1 MMGIRPTP
9 GLPGA
14 CGIAIAHPPRAR
26 RKVRRRLAC
35 AATLASCLTCG
46 LLAVPAIASATVDQ
60 TSAQWAEL
68 GPFAYTSTPVLS
80 QQSQQDTSAL
90 YTIQNTA
97 ESGNKLLEDNNN
109 AMSNGSTVDVW
120 DQVNQTTNQDPGNIQ
135 TPGDGVTSDPNLPIT
150 QANELWEFVPDA
162 NNSGGSITTGYGELI
177 NRQSG
182 LCLDV
187 NGNDTADGA
196 VVDQWQCV
204 PGASNEQWTAIKYPG
219 GYGISSQL
227 DNDALGVGNG
237 PTCAAQNDGDR
248 VYMRTNG
255 QGCLNWNIQQASY
268 DFATYPIS
276 AGMDLTSPN
285 TDNRSY
291 ECVTRYNLRESN
303 YAPSVAS
310 DKQEYSWDYDNLSQS
325 GTDGNQ
331 VSLFTATTDSGIN
344 SSGYTNPN
352 EIAGG
357 TFYYWHGDDPYWL
370 TGQVM
375 LYCDPP
381 NTSP

>member
-1 MMGIRPTP
+1 MADSTCNRHDPEPSGIT
-9 GLPGA
+9 
-14 CGIAIAHPPRAR
+14 AIAPPPRGKRAR
-26 RKVRRRLAC
+26 RGLARV
-35 AATLASCLTCG
+35 AAAAVCIACG
-46 LLAVPAIASATVDQ
+46 LLAPAIASAGTLNQ
-60 TSAQWAEL
+60 ASSQWAEL
-68 GPFAYTSTPVLS
+68 GPLSYTSTPVLS

-120 DQVNQTTNQDPGNIQ
+120 DQVNQTTAQDPDSSNE
-135 TPGDGVTSDPNLPIT
+135 IT

-187 NGNDTADGA
+187 NSNDTADGA

>member
-237 PTCAAQNDGDR
+237 PTCAPQGDGDR

-268 DFATYPIS
+268 DFGTYQLGLAAEDPS
-276 AGMDLTSPN
+276 E
-285 TDNRSY
+285 TDNRQY
-291 ECVTRYNLRESN
+291 ECAAGYDVRVDERGKYDYSYDYHDVSSGGAFVDYEDGGATGSLNPSNIVNQGILYSNESN
-303 YAPSVAS
+303 PS
-310 DKQEYSWDYDNLSQS
+310 S
-325 GTDGNQ
+325 GT
-331 VSLFTATTDSGIN
+331 
-344 SSGYTNPN
+344 
-352 EIAGG
+352 
-357 TFYYWHGDDPYWL
+357 
-370 TGQVM
+370 GQAV
-375 LYCDPP
+375 LYCDPQTTNP
-381 NTSP
+381 